1 MADMPK
7 VDAGQGA
14 GARNIEMRFTM
25 REILQLHSA
34 LQFRHEALA
43 KDAWWAA
50 KRGNAEKA
58 GRLDEQA
65 TETSDLADRLF
76 ATLSGVMGTKA

>member
-1 MADMPK
+1 MADIPK

-14 GARNIEMRFTM
+14 GPRNIEMRFPM
-25 REILQLHSA
+25 REVLLLHSA
-34 LQFRHEALA
+34 LQLRHEALA

-50 KRGNAEKA
+50 NRGSAEKA

-65 TETSDLADRLF
+65 AENGDLAGRLL